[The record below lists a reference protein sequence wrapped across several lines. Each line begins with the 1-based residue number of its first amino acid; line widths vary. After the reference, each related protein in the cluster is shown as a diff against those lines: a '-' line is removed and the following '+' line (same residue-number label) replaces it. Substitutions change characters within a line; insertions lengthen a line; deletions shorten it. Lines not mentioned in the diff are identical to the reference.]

1 MKAYFQTQILKK
13 NLVKLMSVLILFS
26 LGCSAQKTSTTESI
40 FNGSSL
46 DGWKTVNPSN
56 QNLWSVKDGVIT
68 GGDGIIKISSNTYL
82 QTIKSYENFEFRC
95 LFRLSGDH
103 DLGLIN
109 SGIQYRSVIKDNK
122 IIGYQADIGKGY
134 WGDIYDEH
142 RRGKLIGGDL
152 STLKHILKEDGW
164 NSYIIR
170 CLGNKHELYI
180 NGVKTSEYIETD
192 KNIPSKGVFGIQLHS
207 GGNAKV
213 EFKNITITQL

>member
-1 MKAYFQTQILKK
+1 MKMYFRTPFFKQ
-13 NLVKLMSVLILFS
+13 NLSRLMCVLILFS
-26 LGCSAQKTSTTESI
+26 FRCTAQKTTTTESLI
-40 FNGSSL
+40 NGNSL
-46 DGWKTVNPSN
+46 DGWKTVNSSN
-56 QNLWSVKDGVIT
+56 ENLWSVIDGVIT
-68 GGDGIIKISSNTYL
+68 GGDGINKISSNTYL
-82 QTIKSYENFEFRC
+82 QTVKSYENFEFRC
-95 LFRLSGDH
+95 LFRLTGDH
-103 DLGLIN
+103 SLGLIN
-109 SGIQYRSVIKDNK
+109 SGIQYRSIIEDNK

-152 STLKHILKEDGW
+152 STLKFILNEDGW

-192 KNIPSKGVFGIQLHS
+192 KNIPSKGVFGMQLHS

-213 EFKNITITQL
+213 EFKNITITEL